1 MALLGTGSCRR
12 RRSIT
17 LDAAWPDGEIP
28 HSRIVECDDFASSE
42 AAANPLRDAGYKV
55 AVCTAPDA
63 LHRNPLLKTGRCA
76 LVERGPVVINLLGFS
91 PDTDRGHVLPHLRSR
106 YPDIP
111 IVVELSASQRET
123 HWAVVAGGCVV
134 DSPVRRDS
142 LLARVAAADSARS

>member
-28 HSRIVECDDFASSE
+28 HSRIVECDDFAFSV
-42 AAANPLRDAGYKV
+42 AATNPLRGAGYKV
-55 AVCTAPDA
+55 AVCTARDA
-63 LHRNPLLKTGRCA
+63 LYRSPLLETGRCA
-76 LVERGPVVINLLGFS
+76 SVERGPAVINVLGFR
-91 PDTDRGHVLPHLRSR
+91 DTDRGRVLTHLRSR

-111 IVVELSASQRET
+111 VVAELSASQRET

-134 DSPVRRDS
+134 DSPVRRDN
-142 LLARVAAADSARS
+142 LLSQVAAAESAPL